1 MIVAPAAGP
10 PSLASAPPLAR
21 APAAPAAGAAVTI
34 ALGRGIGT
42 TDLSRSIAQ
51 DRQRVAL
58 GGTGDSV
65 TVGGVTSATL
75 PRLVLAGGRTVD
87 IKV

>member
-1 MIVAPAAGP
+1 MIVAPAVGP
-10 PSLASAPPLAR
+10 QSLASAPPLAR
-21 APAAPAAGAAVTI
+21 ASAAPAAGAAVTI

-42 TDLSRSIAQ
+42 TDVAAAVAQ
-51 DRQRVAL
+51 DRERVAL
-58 GGTGDSV
+58 GGSGDSIRIE
-65 TVGGVTSATL
+65 GVTSATL